1 MTRHFE
7 LRGAEDVDV
16 LATLTF
22 VSMLGSLARGESG
35 DGCWTFKRAGFI
47 RTHVTVRD
55 CQAQEDLAIFR
66 NNTWSGGGTLELSDG
81 TRYLANSNF
90 WQTRYDIRTT
100 DEKPVVTFER
110 IGGVLHL
117 ASDVIVHTQARGV
130 RQLPWLVM
138 LGWYL
143 TVMQHGDAAVV
154 A

>member
-7 LRGAEDVDV
+7 LHADGDA

-22 VSMLGSLARGESG
+22 GSMFGSLARGQSA
-35 DGCWTFKRAGFI
+35 DGCWTFKRGGFI
-47 RTHVTVRD
+47 RTHVTIRD
-55 CQAQEDLAIFR
+55 CDAQDDLAIFR
-66 NNTWSGGGTLELSDG
+66 NSNWSGGGTLEFPDG
-81 TRYLANSNF
+81 RRYVANCNF

-100 DEKPVVTFER
+100 DETPVVTFEHVR
-110 IGGVLHL
+110 GVLHL
-117 ASDVIVHTQARGV
+117 TSDVIVHPQSRGV
-130 RQLPWLVM
+130 RELPWLVM

>member
-7 LRGAEDVDV
+7 LRADDDV
-16 LATLTF
+16 LATLTW
-22 VSMLGSLARGESG
+22 VSMLGSLAKGESD
-35 DGCWTFKRAGFI
+35 DGCWTFKRGGFI

-55 CQAQEDLAIFR
+55 CQAQDELGIFR
-66 NNTWSGGGTLELSDG
+66 NNTWAGGGTLELPEG
-81 TRYLANSNF
+81 ARYVANSNF

-100 DEKPVVTFER
+100 DEAPVVTFER
-110 IGGVLHL
+110 IGGVMHL
-117 ASDVIVHTQARGV
+117 GSDVSVHTQARGM
-130 RQLPWLVM
+130 RQLPWLIM